1 MKGITT
7 LPQGSTKPTH
17 ATIDLQLY
25 RDLFT
30 ANFGEPEKAAH
41 CQLQQNAQGRPY
53 ATIDLR
59 YWVNVFPYFKK
70 DVAERIACEIEE
82 AQQQQAPASNGA
94 VSWQNMAKTIIDTAS
109 TFLGTKHVMGGMSKA
124 GIDCS
129 GLIYTAFKSAGMEL
143 PRVSRD
149 QATKGQAIDRTQL
162 RHGDLLFFGTGS
174 PGRINHVGIV
184 TQTDQ
189 EGGVQFIHTSTS
201 KGVMVSPLTSS
212 YWSRVFLEARRVL
225 A

>member
-7 LPQGSTKPTH
+7 LPQGVSQPTH

-30 ANFGEPEKAAH
+30 ANFGEPEKAAY
-41 CQLQQNAQGRPY
+41 CQLQKNAQGQLF

-59 YWVNVFPYFKK
+59 YWVNVFPYFQK
-70 DVAERIACEIEE
+70 DVAERIACEVEE
-82 AQQQQAPASNGA
+82 ASQPA
-94 VSWQNMAKTIIDTAS
+94 VSTSQANWQTMASTIIQTAS
-109 TFLGTKHVMGGMSKA
+109 TFLGTKHLMGGMTKA

-129 GLIYTAFKSAGMEL
+129 GLIFTAFKSAGLEL

-149 QATKGQAIDRTQL
+149 QATKGSPIDRTQL
-162 RHGDLLFFGTGS
+162 RHGDLLFFGTGA

>member
-7 LPQGSTKPTH
+7 LPQGISKPTH
-17 ATIDLQLY
+17 AAIDLQLY
-25 RDLFT
+25 RDLFI
-30 ANFGEPEKAAH
+30 ANFGEPEKAKY
-41 CQLQQNAQGRPY
+41 CQVQKNAQGQLF

-59 YWVNVFPYFKK
+59 YWVNVFPYFQK
-70 DVAERIACEIEE
+70 DVAERIACKAEE
-82 AQQQQAPASNGA
+82 AQSSQPPNTNATWQKTAS
-94 VSWQNMAKTIIDTAS
+94 TIIQTAT
-109 TFLGTKHVMGGMSKA
+109 TFLGTKHVMGGMTKA

-129 GLIYTAFKSAGMEL
+129 GLVYTAFKAAGHEL

-149 QATKGQAIDRTQL
+149 QATKGSPIDRTQL

-189 EGGVQFIHTSTS
+189 EGGIKFIHTSTS
-201 KGVMVSPLTSS
+201 KGVMVSGLDSS
-212 YWSRVFLEARRVL
+212 YWSRVYLEARRVL

>member
-1 MKGITT
+1 FG
-7 LPQGSTKPTH
+7 KP
-17 ATIDLQLY
+17 
-25 RDLFT
+25 
-30 ANFGEPEKAAH
+30 EEAAYT
-41 CQLQQNAQGRPY
+41 QLQTDRGGSPIY

-59 YWVNVFPYFKK
+59 YWVNVYPYFQK
-70 DVAERIACEIEE
+70 DVAERIACELEE
-82 AQQQQAPASNGA
+82 AEAQPSAVPESNWQHTAQA
-94 VSWQNMAKTIIDTAS
+94 IIQTALD
-109 TFLGTKHVMGGMSKA
+109 FLGTKHLMGGMTKA

-129 GLIYTAFKSAGMEL
+129 GLIYTAFQAVGINL

-149 QATKGQAIDRTQL
+149 QATKGNPIDRTQL
-162 RHGDLLFFGTGS
+162 RHGDLLFFGTGA

-201 KGVMVSPLTSS
+201 KGVMVSPLASS

-225 A
+225 S

>member
-7 LPQGSTKPTH
+7 LPQGVAQPTH

-41 CQLQQNAQGRPY
+41 CQLQKNAQGQLF

-59 YWVNVFPYFKK
+59 YWVNVFPYFTK
-70 DVAERIACEIEE
+70 DVAERIACETED
-82 AQQQQAPASNGA
+82 AQNHQPTPSNEPNWQQVAS
-94 VSWQNMAKTIIDTAS
+94 TIIQTAS
-109 TFLGTKHVMGGMSKA
+109 TFLGTKHVMGGMTKA

-129 GLIYTAFKSAGMEL
+129 GLIFTAFKSAGMEL

-149 QATKGQAIDRTQL
+149 QATKGSPIDRTQL
-162 RHGDLLFFGTGS
+162 RHGDLLFFGTGT

-184 TQTDQ
+184 TKTDQ
-189 EGGVQFIHTSTS
+189 EGGLQFIHTSTS
-201 KGVMVSPLTSS
+201 KGVMVSPLDSS

>member
-1 MKGITT
+1 MKGVTT
-7 LPQGSTKPTH
+7 LPQGASKPTH
-17 ATIDLQLY
+17 ATVDLRLY
-25 RDLFT
+25 RDLFI

-41 CQLQQNAQGRPY
+41 TQLQTDRGGSPIY

-59 YWVNVFPYFKK
+59 YWVNVFPYFQK
-70 DVAERIACEIEE
+70 DVAERIACEVEE
-82 AQQQQAPASNGA
+82 ATAAVNGPS
-94 VSWQNMAKTIIDTAS
+94 VTNWQGTAQTIIQTAS
-109 TFLGTKHVMGGMSKA
+109 DFLGTKHVMGGMSKA

-129 GLIYTAFKSAGMEL
+129 GLIFTAFQAAGINL

-149 QATKGQAIDRTQL
+149 QATKGSPIDRTQL
-162 RHGDLLFFGTGS
+162 RHGDLLFFGTGT

-201 KGVMVSPLTSS
+201 KGVMVSPLASS

-225 A
+225 S

>member
-1 MKGITT
+1 MIMKGVTT
-7 LPQGSTKPTH
+7 IPQGSAKPTH
-17 ATIDLQLY
+17 ATIDLGLY

-30 ANFGEPEKAAH
+30 ANFGEPDKAAH
-41 CQLQQNAQGRPY
+41 CQLQQNAQGRQF

-59 YWVNVFPYFKK
+59 YWVNVFPYFQK
-70 DVAERIACEIEE
+70 DVAERIACENESV
-82 AQQQQAPASNGA
+82 QAPQTSSSP
-94 VSWQNMAKTIIDTAS
+94 SWQKLAGTIIDTAT
-109 TFLGTKHVMGGMSKA
+109 TFLGTKHVMGGMTKA

-149 QATKGQAIDRTQL
+149 QATKGQPIDRTQL

-189 EGGVQFIHTSTS
+189 EGGLKFIHTSTS
-201 KGVMVSPLTSS
+201 KGVMVSALSSS

>member
-7 LPQGSTKPTH
+7 LPQGSSQPTH
-17 ATIDLQLY
+17 ATIDLGLY
-25 RDLFT
+25 QDLFT
-30 ANFGEPEKAAH
+30 ANFGEPTKAAY
-41 CQLQQNAQGRPY
+41 CQLQQNAQGRQF

-59 YWVNVFPYFKK
+59 YWVNVFPYFQK
-70 DVAERIACEIEE
+70 DVAERIACENED
-82 AQQQQAPASNGA
+82 AQASPATNTSP
-94 VSWQNMAKTIIDTAS
+94 SWQSTAKAIIDTAH
-109 TFLGTKHVMGGMSKA
+109 TFLGTKHVMGGMTKA

-162 RHGDLLFFGTGS
+162 RHGDLLFFGTGT

-189 EGGVQFIHTSTS
+189 EGGVKFIHTSTS